1 MLTLL
6 HFQSHGHRLQL
17 RHPLSQLLDGHTQL
31 QGSNGTGNGIVDRS
45 LIDERNL
52 VRALYTF
59 IYILHLGGEMG
70 VCDTLHIQRCF
81 LVLTRP
87 SKTFPFIA
95 AAPHATTHH
104 GVVRTIHHRLG
115 IMEQLQFLCTFLVE
129 RAEVLLM
136 RTTQTSEHTDG
147 WLDHVVQGQHLPR
160 LTDTRFEETHTRLL
174 VQQPHRQGNAYL

>member
-1 MLTLL
+1 MLRTTVHEVERNSQGVDVRVIRVVDQCTAVLTLL
-6 HFQSHGHRLQL
+6 HLQSHGHRLQL

-31 QGSNGTGNGIVDRS
+31 QGSNGTSNGIVDRS

-104 GVVRTIHHRLG
+104 RVVRTIHHRLR
-115 IMEQLQFLCTFLVE
+115 IMEQLQFLCTFLI
-129 RAEVLLM
+129 
-136 RTTQTSEHTDG
+136 Q
-147 WLDHVVQGQHLPR
+147 
-160 LTDTRFEETHTRLL
+160 
-174 VQQPHRQGNAYL
+174 